1 MTVQEVVDQDYFHYI
16 LDKAANASQLVVV
29 DVVVVDIETCPDF
42 EEFSKVATTYVAEKD
57 ATDNKTK
64 VDEIL
69 GAHHLALEKLIKQ
82 YGGVAKEG
90 AEE

>member
-1 MTVQEVVDQDYFHYI
+1 LY
-16 LDKAANASQLVVV
+16 K
-29 DVVVVDIETCPDF
+29 
-42 EEFSKVATTYVAEKD
+42 
-57 ATDNKTK
+57 NKTK